1 MYWISSVAMPRGVEE
16 GLAIQAAAEDME
28 VVEGEGEGEGEGADQ
43 ELPSRSMVVL
53 ETGQKVEGG
62 AEKEN

>member
-16 GLAIQAAAEDME
+16 GLAIQAAAEDIE
-28 VVEGEGEGEGEGADQ
+28 VVEGEGEGADQ